1 MRIND
6 GNTKLKQICATEDEL
21 IEEITQPKDFNT
33 KVHLKYDKI
42 LIGNDQIKN
51 KI

>member
-1 MRIND
+1 M
-6 GNTKLKQICATEDEL
+6 KLKQICATEDEL

-33 KVHLKYDKI
+33 GVHLKYNKV
-42 LIGNDQIKN
+42 LIGNDQTNN